1 MTQPKGDEDI
11 DIKTY
16 VLLANLRS
24 SGDRDY
30 HNLTSTY
37 LTANSILVSGV
48 YILLNQGFVFGYYA
62 STILSISGLI
72 LCLQMLI
79 AQGRFR
85 AQNMYWEKILREI
98 ENKPNWKKQKI
109 FNNLKDIM
117 DGKKDLGEE
126 VDRSVKF
133 AIKHHKKKWASRM
146 KLMPWLFGILFILS
160 LIWSAYNIIVN

>member
-1 MTQPKGDEDI
+1 MTQTKDDEDI
-11 DIKTY
+11 DMEIY

-24 SGDRDY
+24 SGDGDY

-37 LTANSILVSGV
+37 LIANSILVSAV
-48 YILLNQGFVFGYYA
+48 YILLNQSSVFGYYV
-62 STILSISGLI
+62 SIILSILGLI
-72 LCLQMLI
+72 LCLQMVI

-117 DGKKDLGEE
+117 DGEEKLGEE
-126 VDRSVKF
+126 VDRSVRF
-133 AIKHHKKKWASRM
+133 AIKYHKKIWASRM
-146 KLMPWLFGILFILS
+146 KLMPWLFGIIFILS
-160 LIWSAYNIIVN
+160 LIWSTYNIVN

>member
-24 SGDRDY
+24 SGDTDY

-37 LTANSILVSGV
+37 LIANSILVSGV

-62 STILSISGLI
+62 STILSILGLI

-85 AQNMYWEKILREI
+85 AQNMYWEKNFKRNREQTKL
-98 ENKPNWKKQKI
+98 EKTK
-109 FNNLKDIM
+109 NLQ
-117 DGKKDLGEE
+117 
-126 VDRSVKF
+126 
-133 AIKHHKKKWASRM
+133 
-146 KLMPWLFGILFILS
+146 
-160 LIWSAYNIIVN
+160 

>member
-98 ENKPNWKKQKI
+98 ENKPNWKKTK
-109 FNNLKDIM
+109 NLQ
-117 DGKKDLGEE
+117 
-126 VDRSVKF
+126 
-133 AIKHHKKKWASRM
+133 
-146 KLMPWLFGILFILS
+146 
-160 LIWSAYNIIVN
+160 